1 MKVSRD
7 KMEQKGTEISAG
19 FGYVCFVCPGIGIS
33 PTTMNL
39 AQQDPSRVAIFTA
52 ALCSF
57 MCLFWAESGKVDY
70 KMVTELGEKG

>member
-39 AQQDPSRVAIFTA
+39 AQPDPSRMAIFKA
-52 ALCSF
+52 ALL
-57 MCLFWAESGKVDY
+57 LFYVFWVKVGKWIAEW
-70 KMVTELGEKG
+70 